1 MAKRGGGSGRKYVRD
16 SIGRFASKGF
26 SGQSSGRGARLKAKG
41 KKRDGGGAIVKPK
54 RIGEMK
60 NTISKSSSKRKVNA
74 SSRATDRQIARD
86 IAARS
91 KPATAKRKK
100 TDLQR
105 MQQADRIMGKL
116 AKRQKAVVDKA
127 PSLNEGLKQVR
138 RNNAR
143 AGRVN
148 QSLASK
154 GLLAKYTR
162 LTAPADPIRMTPAGK
177 GIPKAQARSK
187 PAAAKP
193 AAARTSKAPANK
205 AKDAYKRARGDARMR
220 NADLR
225 GADAKERRMANS
237 ASAKVKNM
245 QRRRSTSEPKA
256 GAEAPR
262 SKQKARE
269 FARIQRAYG
278 NERRAYAAKGDG
290 FGSAKQSRTA
300 SVAKRARDIYSGKI
314 SASYKTTS
322 RLTRTQN
329 PDVLKARIKKGE
341 KLTAARAKKKSVTAN
356 SARVTGKPAA
366 AKPAAAN
373 KISRSPRQLN
383 KDEKIARDVMTDK
396 RFKSDRQRV
405 TEMQR
410 RGVKPGTDVVGLV
423 ANVRSKQGGGTTG
436 RIKPAALN
444 VREARQMSQKEKWA
458 ARAEKRRTQAAK
470 AEANAKRLRD
480 ANRKVGDNAFWTQ
493 PGLGKQRD
501 KARAGLDK
509 SFKELER
516 AKKLRSRADSLER
529 MSKQNKG
536 DAASRQ
542 QSRRDKFDSRKISK
556 GQTVNSTLYGPVKVL
571 RVNKKTVTIS
581 LNGGKPF
588 TEDKSRFK
596 EAL

>member
-423 ANVRSKQGGGTTG
+423 ANVRSKQGGGTTSK
-436 RIKPAALN
+436 IKPAVSNA
-444 VREARQMSQKEKWA
+444 REARQMSQKEKWA